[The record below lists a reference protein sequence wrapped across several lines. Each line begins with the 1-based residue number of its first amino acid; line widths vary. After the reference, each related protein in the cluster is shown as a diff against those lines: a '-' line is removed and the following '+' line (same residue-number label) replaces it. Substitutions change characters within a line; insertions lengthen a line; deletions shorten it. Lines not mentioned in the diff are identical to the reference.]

1 MLKKAFSGMSGEE
14 GIEGEDEGDTDKEG
28 SSKTHYSYDSLYDLR
43 ILIPAVE
50 TSVDD
55 GVIVHD
61 GSQKLRG
68 HTSSTSTSG
77 NAYDPWERAKVH
89 NKRDGKRYI
98 LASWGSG
105 LGKECTRS
113 EEKEGKGGDK
123 GADKETSK
131 YPGRLRSKVTEASM
145 DRTCM
150 GELYDYCTFETTPGS
165 IRYVFDKTPN
175 SPKHGFDVDEEIVK
189 FARRLHLLVA
199 DAGTFMLYIY
209 CYMLP

>member
-1 MLKKAFSGMSGEE
+1 MSAEE
-14 GIEGEDEGDTDKEG
+14 GTEGEDEGDTDKEG
-28 SSKTHYSYDSLYDLR
+28 SSKSHYSYDSLYDLR

-50 TSVDD
+50 SSVDD

-68 HTSSTSTSG
+68 RASNASTSG
-77 NAYDPWERAKVH
+77 NAYEPCDRAKVH
-89 NKRDGKRYI
+89 NNREGKRYI
-98 LASWGSG
+98 LTSWGSG
-105 LGKECTRS
+105 SGKECTRL

-123 GADKETSK
+123 GANTETSK
-131 YPGRLRSKVTEASM
+131 YPGRLRSEVTAASM
-145 DRTCM
+145 DRSCM

-175 SPKHGFDVDEEIVK
+175 LPIHGFDIDDEIVK

-199 DAGTFMLYIY
+199 DASVCTLVKTRDGAEKIF
-209 CYMLP
+209 C